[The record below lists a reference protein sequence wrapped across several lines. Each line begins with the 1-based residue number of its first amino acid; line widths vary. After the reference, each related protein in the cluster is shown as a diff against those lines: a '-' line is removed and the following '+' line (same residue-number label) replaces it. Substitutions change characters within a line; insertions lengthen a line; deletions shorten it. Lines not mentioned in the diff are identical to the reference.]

1 MAAIAAPAAHAD
13 DDFFTK
19 SNPLTNRVLEQ
30 LRIWEQ
36 AEADN
41 IQYNGELER
50 GDAGN
55 RGQTSAYPRLLVP
68 ILRMAQEIE
77 AVHDML
83 VVTGKESAAAASRR
97 SYPEAAR
104 ILKQPQY
111 QKIEFKRVFNAYAD
125 NVYYADP
132 DRANLYLGGGGACLR
147 ACGVFRRNVC
157 LRFRDVL
164 RAISC
169 HSCSV
174 RTIQMHVA
182 RP

>member
-1 MAAIAAPAAHAD
+1 LRNAFVPTATAGVTMAIAAPAHAD
-13 DDFFTK
+13 DDFFTR
-19 SNPLTNRVLEQ
+19 SNNPLTNRVLEQ

-41 IQYNGELER
+41 IKYNGELER

-77 AVHDML
+77 AVHNML
-83 VVTGKESAAAASRR
+83 VVAGKESAAAAAASR
-97 SYPEAAR
+97 YPEAAR

-111 QKIEFKRVFNAYAD
+111 QKIEFKRIFNAYAD

-132 DRANLYLGGGGACLR
+132 DRANLYLGGGGACVR
-147 ACGVFRRNVC
+147 FC
-157 LRFRDVL
+157 LRVSFE
-164 RAISC
+164 
-169 HSCSV
+169 
-174 RTIQMHVA
+174 
-182 RP
+182 